1 MNWVK
6 AYLGWLSTFLGVTVF
21 LYGLWR
27 HWGKVVTL
35 VNHPPN
41 FVLLVLAGTLT
52 LVAHGWS
59 GWVWGWLIQWLGQP
73 ISGDWVTL
81 VYVRTNIWKYLPG
94 NVWHFY
100 GRLQALRQSGLDI
113 ANASLAVGLEPLL
126 MAAAALIVGLAYP
139 GPYWPW
145 HLLIL
150 LGVMVGLQPRWVNA
164 LLLRLRT
171 KVQTNPGVRLRRYPL
186 QPLAGEVAFVL
197 LRGLGFILV
206 IRSLQPL
213 DLDSCPLL
221 MSRFSLAWLAGLV
234 VPGAP
239 GGVGVFEAV
248 ALGLLPVGLPS
259 EVKLAG
265 LALYRL
271 VGTLAEVLA
280 ALLALL
286 LQRCGIG
293 SVPPT
298 CPPQ

>member
-1 MNWVK
+1 MGWAK
-6 AYLGWLSTFLGVTVF
+6 TYLGWLPTVLCVTFVT
-21 LYGLWR
+21 YGLWQ
-27 HWGKVVTL
+27 HWGKVINL
-35 VNHPPN
+35 VSHPPS
-41 FVLLVLAGTLT
+41 FVLVVLAGAIT
-52 LVAHGWS
+52 LVAHSWS
-59 GWVWGWLIQWLGQP
+59 GWVWGWLIRWLGQP
-73 ISGDWVTL
+73 VPGAWITL
-81 VYVRTNIWKYLPG
+81 VYLRTNIWKYLPG
-94 NVWHFY
+94 NIWHFY
-100 GRLQALRQSGLDI
+100 GRLQALRQFGLDI
-113 ANASLAVGLEPLL
+113 THAGLAVGLEPLI

-139 GPYWPW
+139 GTYWPW
-145 HLLIL
+145 RLLIL
-150 LGVMVGLQPRWVNA
+150 LGVMVGLQPRWINA
-164 LLLRLRT
+164 LLLRLKT
-171 KVQTNPGVRLRRYPL
+171 KVQINPGVRLQRYPL
-186 QPLAGEVAFVL
+186 QPLGGEVVFVL

-206 IRSLQPL
+206 IRSLHHL
-213 DLDSCPLL
+213 DLDSYSLL

-271 VGTLAEVLA
+271 VGTLTEVLA

-298 CPPQ
+298 CPP